1 MFSFILKFIAQIK
14 SPKST
19 CKENSTGD
27 LFPVLEK
34 IMKRSLIVGK
44 EIYSWKINLR
54 KKLVTCVGA
63 GAGPL
68 KRGGQ
73 TLFLF
78 NFFRVYHFY
87 I

>member
-1 MFSFILKFIAQIK
+1 
-14 SPKST
+14 
-19 CKENSTGD
+19 
-27 LFPVLEK
+27 
-34 IMKRSLIVGK
+34 MKRSLIVGK

-73 TLFLF
+73 ALFLF